1 MVMSADAS
9 ELPPIDAAPLVA
21 EVDAALLTLLRS
33 LGDED
38 WSRPTI
44 AGAWTVRDV
53 TAHLLD
59 TALRRL
65 SFARDG
71 WLPRVYIGS
80 DADLIALINAAN
92 ADGVRALGRLSPA
105 VLISLMELATTQLS
119 AYLQSL
125 DPRGPAAF
133 PVSWAGDA
141 ASPHW
146 FDVARELTER
156 WHHQQQIR
164 DAVGMPGIMT
174 PRLYHPVLDCFL
186 RALPHRYQSVE
197 APDGSVVQVVVV
209 GECGGDWFLER
220 QPARWRLIRR
230 ADSAHIVARATIPQE
245 IAWRAFTK
253 GIARD
258 ELERTVRLDGDAA
271 LARPALSLVAI
282 VG

>member
-1 MVMSADAS
+1 MEMSADAS
-9 ELPPIDAAPLVA
+9 DLPPIDATPLVA

-38 WSRPTI
+38 RSRPTI

-71 WLPRVYIGS
+71 WLPRADIRT
-80 DADLIALINAAN
+80 DADLVALINAAN
-92 ADGVRALGRLSPA
+92 AEGVRALGRLSPA
-105 VLISLMELATTQLS
+105 VLIALMELATTQLS
-119 AYLQSL
+119 AYLRSL

-133 PVSWAGDA
+133 PVSWAGEG

-164 DAVGMPGIMT
+164 DAVDKPGIMT
-174 PRLYHPVLDCFL
+174 PRLYRPVLDCFL
-186 RALPHRYQSVE
+186 RALPYRYRSVE
-197 APDGSVVQVVVV
+197 APAGSVVQVVVA
-209 GECGGDWFLER
+209 GECGGEWNLER
-220 QPARWRLIRR
+220 RSSAWRLIASRPSSF
-230 ADSAHIVARATIPQE
+230 AARATIPQE
-245 IAWRAFTK
+245 IAWRVFTK
-253 GIARD
+253 GIDRESLDGA
-258 ELERTVRLDGDAA
+258 VRLEGDES
-271 LARPALSLVAI
+271 LARPTLGLVAI

>member
-33 LGDED
+33 LRDED

-71 WLPRVYIGS
+71 WLPPADIRS
-80 DADLIALINAAN
+80 DAELIALINATN

-125 DPRGPAAF
+125 DPRGPAVF

-186 RALPHRYQSVE
+186 RALPHRYRSVE
-197 APDGSVVQVVVV
+197 APAGSLVQIVVS
-209 GECGGDWFLER
+209 GECGGAWNLER
-220 QPARWRLIRR
+220 RSSGWRLIAS
-230 ADSAHIVARATIPQE
+230 ADPAPLAARATIPQE
-245 IAWRAFTK
+245 IAWRVFTK
-253 GIARD
+253 GIER
-258 ELERTVRLDGDAA
+258 ELLDRAVRLEGDET
-271 LARPALSLVAI
+271 LARPALGLVAI

>member
-1 MVMSADAS
+1 MTTTEHS
-9 ELPPIDAAPLVA
+9 ELPPIDAAPLIA
-21 EVDAALLTLLRS
+21 EVDAALLTLLRALS
-33 LGDED
+33 DED

-71 WLPRVYIGS
+71 WLPRADIRS

-92 ADGVRALGRLSPA
+92 ADGVGAFGRLSPA
-105 VLISLMELATTQLS
+105 VLIALMEIATAQLS
-119 AYLQSL
+119 DYMRAL
-125 DPRGPAAF
+125 DPRQPAVFA
-133 PVSWAGDA
+133 VSWAGDA
-141 ASPHW
+141 ASPQW
-146 FDVARELTER
+146 FDTARELTER

-164 DAVGMPGIMT
+164 DAVGRPGIMT

-186 RALPHRYQSVE
+186 RGLPHCYRAVD
-197 APDGSVVQVVVV
+197 APEGSIVQVVVT
-209 GECGGDWFLER
+209 GDCGGEWHL
-220 QPARWRLIRR
+220 ARREAAWRLVET
-230 ADSAHIVARATIPQE
+230 ADRTRIVARATIPQE
-245 IAWRAFTK
+245 LAWRVFTK
-253 GIARD
+253 GMTREDVERAVRVEGD
-258 ELERTVRLDGDAA
+258 ER

>member
-1 MVMSADAS
+1 MSAEGND
-9 ELPPIDAAPLVA
+9 LPPIEAAPLVA
-21 EVDAALLTLLRS
+21 EVDAALLALLRS
-33 LGDED
+33 LKDED

-71 WLPRVYIGS
+71 WLPRADIRS
-80 DADLIALINAAN
+80 DADLIALVNAAN

-141 ASPHW
+141 ASPQW

-164 DAVGMPGIMT
+164 DAVGKPGIMT

-186 RALPHRYQSVE
+186 RALPHRYRTVQ
-197 APDGSVVQVVVV
+197 APAGSLVQIVVS
-209 GECGGDWFLER
+209 GECGGEWNLER
-220 QPARWRLIRR
+220 RSSGWRLI
-230 ADSAHIVARATIPQE
+230 ASANPASLAARAMIPQE
-245 IAWRAFTK
+245 IAWRVFTK
-253 GIARD
+253 GIDRESLD
-258 ELERTVRLDGDAA
+258 RTVRLEGDET
-271 LARPALSLVAI
+271 LARPVLTLVAI

>member
-1 MVMSADAS
+1 MSADAS

-71 WLPRVYIGS
+71 WLPRADIRS
-80 DADLIALINAAN
+80 DADLIALINATN

-119 AYLQSL
+119 AYLRSL

-186 RALPHRYQSVE
+186 RALPYRYRSVE
-197 APDGSVVQVVVV
+197 APAGSVVQIVVA
-209 GECGGDWFLER
+209 GECGGDWYFER
-220 QPARWRLIRR
+220 EPARWRLIRS
-230 ADSAHIVARATIPQE
+230 ADSAHVVARATIP
-245 IAWRAFTK
+245 
-253 GIARD
+253 RD
-258 ELERTVRLDGDAA
+258 R
-271 LARPALSLVAI
+271 LARLHQGHRSRRARAHRSS
-282 VG
+282 